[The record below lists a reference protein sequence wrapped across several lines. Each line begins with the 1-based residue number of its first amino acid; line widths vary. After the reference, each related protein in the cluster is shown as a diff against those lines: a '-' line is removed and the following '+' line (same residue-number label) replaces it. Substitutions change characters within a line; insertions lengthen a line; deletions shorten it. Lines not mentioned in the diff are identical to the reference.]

1 VSLYDWLVFIHVS
14 GAFLLMGG
22 ALMAAVLNIA
32 AQQRER
38 PSEVALLLGLT
49 RFAVIGI
56 SAGLLLTLAIGLWLV
71 SEADYGYGDTWIV
84 VSLVLWVVGSALGSR
99 GGRREREARVMA
111 ERLAGEGDLPSP
123 ELRARVRDPVTLA
136 LSYGSG
142 LAILAVL
149 VLMIWKPWL

>member
-56 SAGLLLTLAIGLWLV
+56 SVGLLLTLAIGLWLV

-99 GGRREREARVMA
+99 GGRRERETRVMA

>member
-1 VSLYDWLVFIHVS
+1 MSLYDWLVFIHVS

-56 SAGLLLTLAIGLWLV
+56 SVGLLLTLAIGLWLV

-99 GGRREREARVMA
+99 GGRRERETRVMA